1 MPYYFILIGLEASFD
16 NITMQKS
23 MLYRTPN
30 VVKTSKLNRNLSLS
44 LSVSPCLSLSLSL
57 THTKDGL
64 SLKIKKRFLE
74 HEDLMYTKNIRL
86 F

>member
-23 MLYRTPN
+23 MLYRAPN

-44 LSVSPCLSLSLSL
+44 LSLSLPVSLSLSL
-57 THTKDGL
+57 KKDGL
-64 SLKIKKRFLE
+64 PLKIKKRFLQ